1 MQIQIQLE
9 PQKQLFVP
17 FNYNYQLQS
26 AIYRKLS
33 EIGASDFWH
42 DKGFGDV
49 NKFKAFSFGSLKGRY
64 EVQNNK
70 ILFENNV
77 SFEVRSPIFE
87 FCDDL
92 QRAIE
97 LFPRFRLFD
106 TELRVTNA
114 TIFNKHINKNKVF
127 FSTDTPITV
136 YSGEDNGFT
145 RYYTPDDE
153 EFYIGICNNFENKFE
168 AICRKPAEKIM
179 LRPAGEFRK
188 VVTRYKQTWITA
200 YRGRLEVQA
209 SPESLEFLY
218 NTGMGGKNSQG
229 FGFLKL

>member
-9 PQKQLFVP
+9 PQKQLYVP

-42 DKGFGDV
+42 DNGFGNI
-49 NKFKAFSFGSLKGRY
+49 NKFKAFSFGSLKGKY
-64 EVQNNK
+64 EVKDNK
-70 ILFENNV
+70 ILFEKSV
-77 SFEVRSPIFE
+77 LFEVRSPIFE

-97 LFPRFRLFD
+97 HFPRFRLFD
-106 TELRVTNA
+106 TELKVTNA
-114 TIFNKHINKNKVF
+114 AIFNKHINKNKVY

-136 YSGEDNGFT
+136 YSSEDNGFT
-145 RYYTPDDE
+145 RYHTPDEE

-168 AICRKPAEKIM
+168 AIYRKPAEKIM
-179 LRPAGEFRK
+179 LRPVGEFRK

-200 YRGRLEVQA
+200 YRGKLEVQA

-229 FGFLKL
+229 FGFLNL